1 MTLAIFEVTRH
12 ELLTLI
18 KTKRALAIAIM
29 YLTCA
34 LIAGLAIILVVRFIE
49 KEALARLI
57 QEGADPLSAAGTLS
71 LMSEPAYQRL
81 AGFFAGARP
90 DEVAASLRQ
99 SVVLPFFLWGSLA
112 FLPFLILLAS
122 FDVMAADLQSRS
134 ILYTVLRAPRVAILS
149 GKVIAHSALFVTVTA
164 LGSLA
169 LALLAG
175 ALLES
180 FSLTTAALGIVR
192 IWLTLLPFG
201 LCYLAISS
209 FASVLVGQ
217 PFGALLVSFAL
228 VMGLRV
234 VGWFRYVSEESLI
247 AFMRHLEWVSP
258 VTYHKGL
265 WLAGVSGPLTSS
277 GAYLGFAA
285 LFFALAAWRLRSRDL

>member
-1 MTLAIFEVTRH
+1 MQAIYEITRH

-18 KTKRALAIAIM
+18 KTKRALAIAIL
-29 YLTCA
+29 YLACA

-49 KEALARLI
+49 KEALARLLK
-57 QEGADPLSAAGTLS
+57 EGADPLAAAGTLS
-71 LMSEPAYQRL
+71 LMSEPAYQQL
-81 AGFFAGARP
+81 AGFFAGAKP

-122 FDVMAADLQSRS
+122 FDVMAADLQSRAV
-134 ILYTVLRAPRVAILS
+134 LYTVLRAPRAAILS

-164 LGSLA
+164 LGALA

-175 ALLES
+175 ALLKS
-180 FSLTTAALGIVR
+180 FSLQTAALGIVR
-192 IWLTLLPFG
+192 IWLVLLPFG
-201 LCYLAISS
+201 LCYLAIST
-209 FASVLVGQ
+209 FASVWVGQ

-234 VGWFRYVSEESLI
+234 VGWFRYVSEASLLS
-247 AFMRHLEWVSP
+247 FMRHFEWISP

-265 WLAGVSGPLTSS
+265 WLQGVNAPLASA
-277 GAYLGFAA
+277 GAYLIFAVV
-285 LFFALAAWRLRSRDL
+285 FFALALWRLRGRDL